1 VRLVV
6 DINAMFNLEGERA
19 VVTGGARG
27 LGREIALVFAESGAD
42 VAIVDKDK
50 DEAEKVAREIRK
62 LGRNSIV
69 VKTDVRYSHEVE
81 KMVNFVKDR
90 FTKIDIL
97 VASAGVS
104 NIVEAEKMSKEEW
117 GRIISINLT
126 GLFLCDQAVGKE
138 MIKQRK
144 GSIINIS
151 SMSGFVVNWP
161 QKHVHYNASKAGVI
175 MVTKSLAAEW
185 AEYNVRVNAIA
196 PGYIRTAIS
205 QRGLAKYED
214 IVRRLTP
221 MRRVGEPWEIRGAAL
236 FLASK
241 ASTYATGAVL
251 VIDGGYSIL

>member
-1 VRLVV
+1 MRQVM
-6 DINAMFNLEGERA
+6 DINSMFNLEGEKA
-19 VVTGGARG
+19 IITGGARG
-27 LGREIALVFAESGAD
+27 LGREIALVFAEAGAD

-50 DEAEKVAREIRK
+50 DKAEKVAREIRK
-62 LGRNSIV
+62 LGRNSMV
-69 VKTDVRYSHEVE
+69 VKADVRYPQEVE

-90 FTKIDIL
+90 FTKVDIL
-97 VASAGVS
+97 VTSAGVS
-104 NIVEAEKMSKEEW
+104 NIVEAEKMDKEEW
-117 GRIISINLT
+117 DRIISINLT

-151 SMSGFVVNWP
+151 SMSAFVVNWP
-161 QKHVHYNASKAGVI
+161 QKHVHYNAAKAGVI

-196 PGYIRTAIS
+196 PGYIRTALS

-214 IVRRLTP
+214 MLCRLTP
-221 MRRVGEPWEIRGAAL
+221 MRRIGEPWEIRGAAL
-236 FLASK
+236 FLASQ
-241 ASTYATGAVL
+241 ASTYVTGTVL